1 MLTSSNPH
9 KLNIS
14 LPKHKGNLQQPQPF
28 AVGREVKF
36 WFCWFC
42 DWSGSCWRSGSG
54 QSEGVVWSVV
64 GEDIRMMCTISNLG
78 NRTVSWL
85 RHRDIHLLTH
95 GVTSYTDDRRFS
107 AYMDILS
114 NTWQLRIKNVSVRS
128 AVNYIYLFFMF
139 LKTFPDPSK
148 QKQIEAKTK
157 SFRLRSTPLTDLPGQ
172 QLLLHNFT
180 LSHPQSQND
189 SDGFH
194 K

>member
-1 MLTSSNPH
+1 MAGSSIC
-9 KLNIS
+9 KM
-14 LPKHKGNLQQPQPF
+14 
-28 AVGREVKF
+28 AVVDGL
-36 WFCWFC
+36 
-42 DWSGSCWRSGSG
+42 SPG

-85 RHRDIHLLTH
+85 RYRDIHLLTH

-157 SFRLRSTPLTDLPGQ
+157 SFRLRSTP
-172 QLLLHNFT
+172 
-180 LSHPQSQND
+180 
-189 SDGFH
+189 
-194 K
+194 

>member
-1 MLTSSNPH
+1 M
-9 KLNIS
+9 
-14 LPKHKGNLQQPQPF
+14 
-28 AVGREVKF
+28 E
-36 WFCWFC
+36 
-42 DWSGSCWRSGSG
+42 GSCICKMAVVDGLSPG

-157 SFRLRSTPLTDLPGQ
+157 SFRLRSTP
-172 QLLLHNFT
+172 
-180 LSHPQSQND
+180 
-189 SDGFH
+189 
-194 K
+194 